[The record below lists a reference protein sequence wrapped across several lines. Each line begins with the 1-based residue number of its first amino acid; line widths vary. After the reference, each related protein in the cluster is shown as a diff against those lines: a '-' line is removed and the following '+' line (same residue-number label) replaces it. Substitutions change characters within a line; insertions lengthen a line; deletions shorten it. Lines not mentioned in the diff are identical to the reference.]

1 MYRYYK
7 QLIKSWKLK
16 CILNNHNLGKQT
28 ASLPKANKKPKLLR
42 ISSRTL
48 EAFLVKKR
56 KINSNYNNIL
66 QTPEHLDF
74 SVSLPYILEFLIAY
88 NQTLRVNSNNHCE
101 MHKPFKNILFW
112 CGLIFCTQTYFHQ
125 KVLSLLPRKVRL
137 LNSKMV
143 FCYSTLSQSPALN
156 FLLRSHD
163 IK

>member
-1 MYRYYK
+1 MANK
-7 QLIKSWKLK
+7 QHLYQ
-16 CILNNHNLGKQT
+16 KQT
-28 ASLPKANKKPKLLR
+28 KSLNYSEFLLEPLR
-42 ISSRTL
+42 H
-48 EAFLVKKR
+48 FLVKKR

-74 SVSLPYILEFLIAY
+74 SVSLPYILEFWIAY
-88 NQTLRVNSNNHCE
+88 NQTIRVNSNNHCE
-101 MHKPFKNILFW
+101 MHKPFAQNESEDKNVLFW

-125 KVLSLLPRKVRL
+125 KVFTLLPRKVRL

-156 FLLRSHD
+156 VLLRSHD

>member
-1 MYRYYK
+1 MANK
-7 QLIKSWKLK
+7 QHLYQ
-16 CILNNHNLGKQT
+16 KQT
-28 ASLPKANKKPKLLR
+28 KSLNYSEFLLEP
-42 ISSRTL
+42 SRH
-48 EAFLVKKR
+48 FLVKKR

-74 SVSLPYILEFLIAY
+74 SVSLPYILEFWIAY
-88 NQTLRVNSNNHCE
+88 NQTIRVNSNSHCE
-101 MHKPFKNILFW
+101 MHKPFTQNESEDKNVLFW
-112 CGLIFCTQTYFHQ
+112 CGFIFCTQIYFHQ
-125 KVLSLLPRKVRL
+125 KVFTFLPRKVRL

>member
-1 MYRYYK
+1 MANK
-7 QLIKSWKLK
+7 QHLYQ
-16 CILNNHNLGKQT
+16 KQT
-28 ASLPKANKKPKLLR
+28 KSLNYSEFLLEP
-42 ISSRTL
+42 SRH
-48 EAFLVKKR
+48 FLVKKR

-74 SVSLPYILEFLIAY
+74 SVSLPYILEFWIAY
-88 NQTLRVNSNNHCE
+88 NQTIRVNSNSHCE
-101 MHKPFKNILFW
+101 MHKPFTQNESEDKNVLFW
-112 CGLIFCTQTYFHQ
+112 CGFIFCTQIYFHQ
-125 KVLSLLPRKVRL
+125 KVFTLLPWKVRL

>member
-28 ASLPKANKKPKLLR
+28 ASLPKANKKPKLFR

-48 EAFLVKKR
+48 EAFF
-56 KINSNYNNIL
+56 NSNYNIL

-74 SVSLPYILEFLIAY
+74 SVSLPYILEFWIAY
-88 NQTLRVNSNNHCE
+88 NQTIRVNSNNHCE
-101 MHKPFKNILFW
+101 MHKPFAQNESEDKNVLFW

-125 KVLSLLPRKVRL
+125 KVFTLLPRKVRL

-143 FCYSTLSQSPALN
+143 FCYSTLSQSLALN

>member
-1 MYRYYK
+1 MANK
-7 QLIKSWKLK
+7 QHLYQ
-16 CILNNHNLGKQT
+16 KQT
-28 ASLPKANKKPKLLR
+28 KSLNHSEFLLEPLR
-42 ISSRTL
+42 H
-48 EAFLVKKR
+48 FLVKKR

-74 SVSLPYILEFLIAY
+74 SVSLPYILEFWIAY
-88 NQTLRVNSNNHCE
+88 NQTIRVNSNNHCE
-101 MHKPFKNILFW
+101 MNKPFAQNESEDKNVLFW
-112 CGLIFCTQTYFHQ
+112 CGFIFCTQIYFHQ
-125 KVLSLLPRKVRL
+125 KVFRLLPRKVRL

>member
-1 MYRYYK
+1 MANK
-7 QLIKSWKLK
+7 QHLYQ
-16 CILNNHNLGKQT
+16 KQT
-28 ASLPKANKKPKLLR
+28 KSLNYSEFLLEP
-42 ISSRTL
+42 SRH
-48 EAFLVKKR
+48 FLVKKR

-74 SVSLPYILEFLIAY
+74 SVSLPYILEFWIAY
-88 NQTLRVNSNNHCE
+88 NQTIRVNSNSHCE
-101 MHKPFKNILFW
+101 MHKPFTQNESEDKNVLFW
-112 CGLIFCTQTYFHQ
+112 CGFIFCTQIYFHQ
-125 KVLSLLPRKVRL
+125 KVFTLLPRKERL

>member
-1 MYRYYK
+1 MANK
-7 QLIKSWKLK
+7 QHLYQ
-16 CILNNHNLGKQT
+16 KQT
-28 ASLPKANKKPKLLR
+28 KSLNYSEFLLEPLR
-42 ISSRTL
+42 H
-48 EAFLVKKR
+48 FLVKKR

-74 SVSLPYILEFLIAY
+74 SVLLLLSAY
-88 NQTLRVNSNNHCE
+88 NQTIRVNSNSYCE
-101 MHKPFKNILFW
+101 MHKPFTQNESEDENVLFW
-112 CGLIFCTQTYFHQ
+112 CGFIFCTQIYFHQ
-125 KVLSLLPRKVRL
+125 KVFTLLPRKVRL

>member
-1 MYRYYK
+1 MANK
-7 QLIKSWKLK
+7 QHLYQ
-16 CILNNHNLGKQT
+16 KQT
-28 ASLPKANKKPKLLR
+28 KSLNYSEFLLEPLR
-42 ISSRTL
+42 H
-48 EAFLVKKR
+48 FLVKKR

-74 SVSLPYILEFLIAY
+74 SVLLLLSAY
-88 NQTLRVNSNNHCE
+88 NQTIRVNSNSHCE
-101 MHKPFKNILFW
+101 MHKPFTQNESEDKNVLFW
-112 CGLIFCTQTYFHQ
+112 CGFIFCTQIYFHQ
-125 KVLSLLPRKVRL
+125 KVFTLLPRKVRL

>member
-1 MYRYYK
+1 MANK
-7 QLIKSWKLK
+7 QHLYQ
-16 CILNNHNLGKQT
+16 KQT
-28 ASLPKANKKPKLLR
+28 KSLNYSEFLLEP
-42 ISSRTL
+42 SRH
-48 EAFLVKKR
+48 FLVKKR

-74 SVSLPYILEFLIAY
+74 SVSLPYILEIWIAY
-88 NQTLRVNSNNHCE
+88 NQTIRVNSNSHCE
-101 MHKPFKNILFW
+101 MHKPFTQNESEDKNVLFW
-112 CGLIFCTQTYFHQ
+112 CGFIFCTQIYFHQ
-125 KVLSLLPRKVRL
+125 KVFTLLPRKVRL

>member
-1 MYRYYK
+1 MANK
-7 QLIKSWKLK
+7 QHLYQ
-16 CILNNHNLGKQT
+16 KQT
-28 ASLPKANKKPKLLR
+28 KSLNYSEFLLEP
-42 ISSRTL
+42 SRH
-48 EAFLVKKR
+48 FLVKKR

-74 SVSLPYILEFLIAY
+74 SVSLPYILEFWIAY
-88 NQTLRVNSNNHCE
+88 NQTIRVNSNSHCE
-101 MHKPFKNILFW
+101 MHKPFTQNESEDKNVLFW
-112 CGLIFCTQTYFHQ
+112 CGLIFCTQIYFHQ
-125 KVLSLLPRKVRL
+125 KVFTLLPRKVRL

>member
-1 MYRYYK
+1 MANK
-7 QLIKSWKLK
+7 QHLYQ
-16 CILNNHNLGKQT
+16 KQT
-28 ASLPKANKKPKLLR
+28 KSLNYSEFLLEPLR
-42 ISSRTL
+42 H
-48 EAFLVKKR
+48 FLVKKR

-74 SVSLPYILEFLIAY
+74 SVSLPYILEFWIAY
-88 NQTLRVNSNNHCE
+88 NQTIRVNSNKHCE
-101 MHKPFKNILFW
+101 MHKPFAQNESEDKNVLFW

-125 KVLSLLPRKVRL
+125 KVFTLLPRKVRL

-143 FCYSTLSQSPALN
+143 FCYSTLSQSLALN

>member
-1 MYRYYK
+1 MANK
-7 QLIKSWKLK
+7 QHLYQ
-16 CILNNHNLGKQT
+16 KQT
-28 ASLPKANKKPKLLR
+28 KSLNYSEFLLEP
-42 ISSRTL
+42 SRH
-48 EAFLVKKR
+48 FLVKKR

-74 SVSLPYILEFLIAY
+74 SVSLPYILEFWIAY
-88 NQTLRVNSNNHCE
+88 NQTIRVNSNSHCE
-101 MHKPFKNILFW
+101 MHKPFTQNESKDKNVLFW
-112 CGLIFCTQTYFHQ
+112 CGFIFCTQIYFHQ
-125 KVLSLLPRKVRL
+125 KVFTLLPRKVRL

>member
-1 MYRYYK
+1 MANK
-7 QLIKSWKLK
+7 QHLYQ
-16 CILNNHNLGKQT
+16 KQT
-28 ASLPKANKKPKLLR
+28 KSLNYSEFLLEP
-42 ISSRTL
+42 SRL
-48 EAFLVKKR
+48 FLVKKR

-74 SVSLPYILEFLIAY
+74 SVSLPYILEFWIAY
-88 NQTLRVNSNNHCE
+88 NQTIRVNSNSHCE
-101 MHKPFKNILFW
+101 MHKPFTQNESEDKNVLFW
-112 CGLIFCTQTYFHQ
+112 CGFIFCTQIYFHQ
-125 KVLSLLPRKVRL
+125 KVFTLLPRKVRL

>member
-1 MYRYYK
+1 MANK
-7 QLIKSWKLK
+7 QHLYQ
-16 CILNNHNLGKQT
+16 KQT
-28 ASLPKANKKPKLLR
+28 KSLNYSEFLLEP
-42 ISSRTL
+42 SRH
-48 EAFLVKKR
+48 FLVKKR

-74 SVSLPYILEFLIAY
+74 SVSLPYILEFWIAY
-88 NQTLRVNSNNHCE
+88 NQTIRVDSNSHCE
-101 MHKPFKNILFW
+101 MHKPFTQNESEDKNVLFW
-112 CGLIFCTQTYFHQ
+112 CGFIFCTQIYFHQ
-125 KVLSLLPRKVRL
+125 KVFTLLPRKVRL

>member
-1 MYRYYK
+1 M
-7 QLIKSWKLK
+7 
-16 CILNNHNLGKQT
+16 
-28 ASLPKANKKPKLLR
+28 ANKQHLYQKQKKSLNYSEFLLEPLR
-42 ISSRTL
+42 H
-48 EAFLVKKR
+48 FLVKKR

-74 SVSLPYILEFLIAY
+74 SVSLPYILEFWIAY
-88 NQTLRVNSNNHCE
+88 NQTIRVNSNSHCE
-101 MHKPFKNILFW
+101 MHKPFTQNESEDKNVLFW
-112 CGLIFCTQTYFHQ
+112 CGFIFCTQIYFHQ
-125 KVLSLLPRKVRL
+125 KVFTLLPRKVRL

>member
-1 MYRYYK
+1 MANK
-7 QLIKSWKLK
+7 QHLYQ
-16 CILNNHNLGKQT
+16 KQT
-28 ASLPKANKKPKLLR
+28 KSLNYSEFLLEP
-42 ISSRTL
+42 SRH
-48 EAFLVKKR
+48 FLVKKR

-74 SVSLPYILEFLIAY
+74 SVSLPYILEFWIAY
-88 NQTLRVNSNNHCE
+88 NQTIRVNSNSHCE
-101 MHKPFKNILFW
+101 MHKPFTQNESEDKNVLFW
-112 CGLIFCTQTYFHQ
+112 CEFIFCTQIYFHQ
-125 KVLSLLPRKVRL
+125 KVFTLLPRKVRL

>member
-1 MYRYYK
+1 MANKRHLY
-7 QLIKSWKLK
+7 Q
-16 CILNNHNLGKQT
+16 KQT
-28 ASLPKANKKPKLLR
+28 KSLNYSEFLLEP
-42 ISSRTL
+42 SRH
-48 EAFLVKKR
+48 FLVKKR

-74 SVSLPYILEFLIAY
+74 SVSLPYILEFWIAY
-88 NQTLRVNSNNHCE
+88 NQTIRVNSNSHCE
-101 MHKPFKNILFW
+101 MHKPFTQNESEDKNVLFW
-112 CGLIFCTQTYFHQ
+112 CGFIFCTQIYFHQ
-125 KVLSLLPRKVRL
+125 KVFTLLPRKVRL